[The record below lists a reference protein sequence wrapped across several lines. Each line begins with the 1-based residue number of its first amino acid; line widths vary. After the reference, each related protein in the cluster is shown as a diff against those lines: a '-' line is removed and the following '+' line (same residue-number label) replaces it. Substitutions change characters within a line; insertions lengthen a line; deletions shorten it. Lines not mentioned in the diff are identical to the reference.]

1 MAHLKKIL
9 ISSFILLNILGMVRH
24 QLPTDSKFIN
34 TLYRP
39 VNAYLS
45 FFSIYQD
52 WMMFAPNPNRHNV
65 YLTAE
70 VEFLDGTKTTY
81 LFPGQKGISQSER
94 YAYGERF
101 RKITVEGIRSDKKSF
116 LWKDAAKFV
125 LRKVRDENYSKIPAK
140 VHLYRHW
147 EVIRDMDKE
156 FRPHG
161 TFAKNYE
168 TFKFYSYEV
177 I

>member
-9 ISSFILLNILGMVRH
+9 ISIFILINIMGMVKH
-24 QLPTDSKFIN
+24 QLPKNSKFI
-34 TLYRP
+34 TTAYKP
-39 VNAYLS
+39 VDAYLS
-45 FFSIYQD
+45 FFSVYQD

-70 VEFLDGTKTTY
+70 VEFMDGSKTNY
-81 LFPGQKGISQSER
+81 SFPQ
-94 YAYGERF
+94 GERF
-101 RKITVEGIRSDKKSF
+101 RKITVEGIRADDKSF
-116 LWKDAAKFV
+116 LWRDTAKFV
-125 LRKVRDENYSKIPAK
+125 LRKIKNENYTKIPLK

-147 EVIRDMDKE
+147 EIIPDMEKE

-168 TFKFYSYEV
+168 SYKFYSYEV